1 MNHKEFINQLDD
13 AKIVAAIASAENQTS
28 GEIRVYV
35 THHKITDA
43 LTRARLRFTKLGMEK
58 TRQRNAVLIYL
69 APRSRQFAIVG
80 DTGVH
85 EKCGDDF
92 WREVS
97 ATMEQRLRKGEFTDA
112 VLAAVEKI
120 GALLAAQFPRR
131 PDDTN
136 ELPDGIVRD

>member
-1 MNHKEFINQLDD
+1 MNHKEFINQLDE

-43 LTRARLRFTKLGMEK
+43 LARARLRFTKLGMEK

-80 DTGVH
+80 DSGVH
-85 EKCGDDF
+85 EKCGDNF

-97 ATMEQRLRKGEFTDA
+97 ATMEQRLREGQFTEA
-112 VLAAVEKI
+112 VLAAVEKV

-131 PDDTN
+131 PEDTN

>member
-1 MNHKEFINQLDD
+1 MNHKEFINQLDE

-43 LTRARLRFTKLGMEK
+43 LARARLRFTKLGMEQ

-80 DTGVH
+80 DSGVH
-85 EKCGDDF
+85 EKCGDNF

-97 ATMEQRLRKGEFTDA
+97 ATMEQRLREGQFTDA
-112 VLAAVEKI
+112 VLAAVEKV
-120 GALLAAQFPRR
+120 GALLATQFPRS
-131 PDDTN
+131 PEDTN

>member
-43 LTRARLRFTKLGMEK
+43 LARARLRFTKLGMEK